1 MPKERTAHS
10 DKECM
15 NELDDGFDL
24 ISQMV
29 NETFSGVEDT
39 ESVDAFELS
48 LVSAAAKAQTI
59 LDINVSEPI
68 QLEFQYDYYLGAFD
82 ENRNCFIFQI
92 EDQVIEIPSNWGPFK
107 FSTYQS
113 GVFEDLFSL
122 EKHEDVDLFF
132 DIIEGILHKSLKSLK
147 CQNQATHLKLCYE
160 LEEEQQM
167 AQIIPFRGPEIVKAA

>member
-1 MPKERTAHS
+1 
-10 DKECM
+10 M

-29 NETFSGVEDT
+29 NETFSGIEDT
-39 ESVDAFELS
+39 KSVDALEQS
-48 LVSAAAKAQTI
+48 IVSAAAKAQTI

-160 LEEEQQM
+160 LEKEQQM
-167 AQIIPFRGPEIVKAA
+167 ADIIPFRSPEIVKAA